1 MTYECKASNIVD
13 KVTGNKIDAFAIYK
27 TREKWSPTLLK
38 WLDPETDSLKNGSK
52 DKSTYASQLVT
63 DYIVDLVFIPYD
75 EKGKLIDPP
84 PTASNSTK
92 EYLYKIKTV
101 DIAMTVRS
109 KKQFYKK
116 SKARE
121 VVALI
126 DPKRNKGKLADRYL
140 RDMIIVTAHA
150 RNLGM

>member
-1 MTYECKASNIVD
+1 M
-13 KVTGNKIDAFAIYK
+13 
-27 TREKWSPTLLK
+27 
-38 WLDPETDSLKNGSK
+38 
-52 DKSTYASQLVT
+52 T